1 MSRYYDENEMAR
13 RRKEERSDDTYKA
26 IINISNTIDA
36 NYSYLKSIDSSL
48 EDIKC
53 ITEIK
58 SDIADT
64 RDLLSSVLVE
74 LKRNNTLKQ
83 RELRDKTTTE
93 IKDLAGYTNKH
104 LLYEDFSFINA
115 ETFVKN
121 IVKKAKKQSCII
133 NKLIN
138 EREFVA
144 VLTNL
149 NDGDYLLVDY
159 NALSEKTIQTLT
171 TYFQKG
177 GYSIKLEQKK
187 KILETFVPLSK
198 FNCIIFTECK
208 ETVDRSLLK
217 CLEIVK

>member
-1 MSRYYDENEMAR
+1 MIKYYSGEIS
-13 RRKEERSDDTYKA
+13 ERERIEQRNDFFRAINNITDTVDTSY
-26 IINISNTIDA
+26 N
-36 NYSYLKSIDSSL
+36 YLKSIESSL
-48 EDIKC
+48 EDIKS

-93 IKDLAGYTNKH
+93 INDLAGYTNKH
-104 LLYEDFSFINA
+104 LLYEDFSFVNA

-208 ETVDRSLLK
+208 ETVDGSLLK

>member
-1 MSRYYDENEMAR
+1 M
-13 RRKEERSDDTYKA
+13 
-26 IINISNTIDA
+26 
-36 NYSYLKSIDSSL
+36 
-48 EDIKC
+48 
-53 ITEIK
+53 
-58 SDIADT
+58 
-64 RDLLSSVLVE
+64 SSVLVE

-83 RELRDKTTTE
+83 RKLRDETTTE
-93 IKDLAGYTNKH
+93 IKDLASYTNKH

-187 KILETFVPLSK
+187 LA
-198 FNCIIFTECK
+198 NM
-208 ETVDRSLLK
+208 
-217 CLEIVK
+217 